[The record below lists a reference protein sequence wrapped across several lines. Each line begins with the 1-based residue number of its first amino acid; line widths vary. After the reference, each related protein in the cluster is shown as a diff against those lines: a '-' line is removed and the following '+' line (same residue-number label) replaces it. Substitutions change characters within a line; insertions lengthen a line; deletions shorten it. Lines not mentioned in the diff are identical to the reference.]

1 MRWDD
6 IHEARETIR
15 KQDEALRSLR
25 DQRRERIAAA
35 ALAGLMS
42 RECDIRFQGLDN
54 AAQEALFQ
62 ADSLIALLDAKTEP
76 K

>member
-25 DQRRERIAAA
+25 DQRRERIATA
-35 ALAGLMS
+35 ALMGLLAS
-42 RECDIRFQGLDN
+42 IGGHDVDAPIEIASDALSYADALI
-54 AAQEALFQ
+54 EA
-62 ADSLIALLDAKTEP
+62 LDAKTEP